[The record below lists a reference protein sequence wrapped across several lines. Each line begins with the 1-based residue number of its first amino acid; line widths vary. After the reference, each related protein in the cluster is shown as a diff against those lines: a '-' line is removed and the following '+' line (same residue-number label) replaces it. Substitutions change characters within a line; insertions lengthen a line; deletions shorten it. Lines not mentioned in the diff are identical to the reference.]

1 MAKAREA
8 GDGAKAEA
16 LVPVAVEPSAEEG
29 TTAKKS
35 KKRKVAEAQAV
46 QAQAAEAANGAPG
59 AGSVPIGAH
68 FFLVCKVAKAQ
79 APTAQPAEAAKGP
92 PATGSGCSGD
102 FFCMSLAGSTVMW
115 CLQRMWVLTAVGV

>member
-1 MAKAREA
+1 MAKARES

-29 TTAKKS
+29 ATAKKS

-59 AGSVPIGAH
+59 AGS
-68 FFLVCKVAKAQ
+68 
-79 APTAQPAEAAKGP
+79 TPARAIIFA
-92 PATGSGCSGD
+92 C
-102 FFCMSLAGSTVMW
+102 F
-115 CLQRMWVLTAVGV
+115 